1 MLAFIAARMTE
12 IMVTSGAINAKNSC
26 QIITK
31 STHPFNLIFHRIK
44 IAQDLFVPQN
54 IEKFYQQNKQSTY
67 KTYRNLHTSKS
78 RRSPGTLSP
87 ILKYTMSPG
96 TSSRAKNVSS
106 FPFRMLK
113 HIRRQRF
120 AGSKVRQFNIS
131 TSLED
136 KAFLQRL
143 DAVIWGKVW
152 HIN

>member
-1 MLAFIAARMTE
+1 M
-12 IMVTSGAINAKNSC
+12 KNSC

-67 KTYRNLHTSKS
+67 KTYRILHTSKS

-113 HIRRQRF
+113 HIRQQCF
-120 AGSKVRQFNIS
+120 A
-131 TSLED
+131 TSPSLKD

-143 DAVIWGKVW
+143 DAVLGVRYGISIELQNNTILGFCKDVPPEMY
-152 HIN
+152 